1 MPYIVA
7 WKVEGDAFMAGKGG
21 PWQAVKVFGQEM
33 RLETVEEAEQ
43 VRVEAIRYNPAR
55 SDARVLEI
63 VQVGQMCLVFWEG
76 RPQGPFA
83 LARTDEGGYVS
94 YLLADGT
101 WDFELDG
108 LKDRVRWFGDVG
120 EVFALLESIA
130 ADGDREHHY
139 RLMGVPDP
147 VAV

>member
-7 WKVEGDAFMAGKGG
+7 WKVDGEVYMAGKDG
-21 PWQAVKVFGQEM
+21 PPAVQTLGQAAK
-33 RLETVEEAEQ
+33 LETEDEAERLRREVFAYDQ
-43 VRVEAIRYNPAR
+43 RRDPE
-55 SDARVLEI
+55 VLEI

-76 RPQGPFA
+76 RPKGPFA

-130 ADGDREHHY
+130 AEGDREHHY
-139 RLMGVPDP
+139 SLMGVPDP

>member
-7 WKVEGDAFMAGKGG
+7 WKVDGEVFMAGKDG
-21 PWQAVKVFGQEM
+21 PPAVQKLGQEI
-33 RLETVEEAEQ
+33 RLETREEAE
-43 VRVEAIRYNPAR
+43 AIRDKIVACNPERKAK
-55 SDARVLEI
+55 VLEI

-76 RPQGPFA
+76 RPKGPFA

-108 LKDRVRWFGDVG
+108 LKDRVRWFGEVG

-130 ADGDREHHY
+130 ADADREHHY

>member
-7 WKVEGDAFMAGKGG
+7 WKVDGEVYMAGKDG
-21 PWQAVKVFGQEM
+21 PPAIQKLGQEI
-33 RLETVEEAEQ
+33 RLDTREEAE
-43 VRVEAIRYNPAR
+43 AIRDEIVTCNPER
-55 SDARVLEI
+55 DVKVLEI

-76 RPQGPFA
+76 RPKGPFA
-83 LARTDEGGYVS
+83 LARTDDGGYVS

-108 LKDRVRWFGDVG
+108 LKDRVRWFGEVG

-130 ADGDREHHY
+130 AEGDNEHHY
-139 RLMGVPDP
+139 SLMGVPDP
-147 VAV
+147 VAA

>member
-7 WKVEGDAFMAGKGG
+7 WKVDGEVYMAGKDG
-21 PWQAVKVFGQEM
+21 PPAVQKLGQEI
-33 RLETVEEAEQ
+33 RLDTREEAE
-43 VRVEAIRYNPAR
+43 AIRDEIVTCNPAR

-76 RPQGPFA
+76 RPKGPFA
-83 LARTDEGGYVS
+83 LARTDKGGYVS

-108 LKDRVRWFGDVG
+108 LKDRVRWFGEVG

-130 ADGDREHHY
+130 AEGDRKHHY